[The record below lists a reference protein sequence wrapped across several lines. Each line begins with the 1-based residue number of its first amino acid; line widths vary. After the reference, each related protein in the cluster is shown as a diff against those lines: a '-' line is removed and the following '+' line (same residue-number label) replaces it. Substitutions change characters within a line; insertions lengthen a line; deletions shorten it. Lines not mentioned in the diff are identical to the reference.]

1 MLQFLESIILGIVE
15 GITEWLPI
23 SSTGHMLLLYDLFGI
38 DPSTPFWEMYLV
50 VIQFGAILAVIVTY
64 FKRLWPF
71 HRVDERKTGIYR
83 VISKPKLIM
92 WLKIVVSCIPA
103 AIVGVF
109 FDDWLE
115 ERLYKTPVIAFMLI
129 LVGVLFILVENR
141 NRGHRAR
148 VRKISQIS
156 WTEAFL
162 IGLFQLVAAV
172 FPGTSRSGAT
182 ILGGVFL
189 GLSKMRRGVHL
200 LPRRPRDVRCLAAEA
215 REVRRLLR
223 LGDHGAAGRHD
234 GGLPGLHG
242 GDPLPDEVYPDPR
255 FQDLRLVPHR
265 PRRDRLCLVF
275 RPPAG
280 SVSLTIP
287 AASSSAVSAAEIE
300 SVSVCL

>member
-1 MLQFLESIILGIVE
+1 MLEVLKALLFGIVE

-189 GLSKMRRGVHL
+189 GLSRKCAAEYTFFLGVPVMFGASL
-200 LPRRPRDVRCLAAEA
+200 LKLVKFGGFSGSEIMVLLVGMMVAFLVSMVAIRFLMKYIQTHDFKIFGWYRIALGVIVFVWYFARLLAA
-215 REVRRLLR
+215 
-223 LGDHGAAGRHD
+223 
-234 GGLPGLHG
+234 
-242 GDPLPDEVYPDPR
+242 
-255 FQDLRLVPHR
+255 
-265 PRRDRLCLVF
+265 
-275 RPPAG
+275 
-280 SVSLTIP
+280 
-287 AASSSAVSAAEIE
+287 
-300 SVSVCL
+300 

>member
-92 WLKIVVSCIPA
+92 WLKIIVSCIPA

-156 WTEAFL
+156 WTEALL

-189 GLSKMRRGVHL
+189 GLSRKCAAEYTFFLGVPVMFGASL
-200 LPRRPRDVRCLAAEA
+200 LKLVKFGGFSGSEIMVLLAGMAVAFLVSMVAIRFLMKYIQTHDFKIFGWYRIALGVIVFIWYFARMLAA
-215 REVRRLLR
+215 
-223 LGDHGAAGRHD
+223 
-234 GGLPGLHG
+234 
-242 GDPLPDEVYPDPR
+242 
-255 FQDLRLVPHR
+255 
-265 PRRDRLCLVF
+265 
-275 RPPAG
+275 
-280 SVSLTIP
+280 
-287 AASSSAVSAAEIE
+287 
-300 SVSVCL
+300 

>member
-189 GLSKMRRGVHL
+189 GLSRKCAAEYTFFLGVPVMFGASL
-200 LPRRPRDVRCLAAEA
+200 LKLVKFGGFSGSEIMVLLVGMMVAFLVSMVAIRFLMKYIQTHDFKIFGWYRIALGVIVFVWYFARLLAA
-215 REVRRLLR
+215 
-223 LGDHGAAGRHD
+223 
-234 GGLPGLHG
+234 
-242 GDPLPDEVYPDPR
+242 
-255 FQDLRLVPHR
+255 
-265 PRRDRLCLVF
+265 
-275 RPPAG
+275 
-280 SVSLTIP
+280 
-287 AASSSAVSAAEIE
+287 
-300 SVSVCL
+300 

>member
-103 AIVGVF
+103 AIVGAF

-141 NRGHRAR
+141 NRGQRAR

-189 GLSKMRRGVHL
+189 GLSRKCAAEYTFFLGVPVMFGASL
-200 LPRRPRDVRCLAAEA
+200 LKLVKFGGFSGSEIMVLLVGMMVAFLVSMVAIRFLMKYIQTHDFKIFGWYRIALGVIVFVWYFARLLAA
-215 REVRRLLR
+215 
-223 LGDHGAAGRHD
+223 
-234 GGLPGLHG
+234 
-242 GDPLPDEVYPDPR
+242 
-255 FQDLRLVPHR
+255 
-265 PRRDRLCLVF
+265 
-275 RPPAG
+275 
-280 SVSLTIP
+280 
-287 AASSSAVSAAEIE
+287 
-300 SVSVCL
+300 

>member
-189 GLSKMRRGVHL
+189 GLSRK
-200 LPRRPRDVRCLAAEA
+200 CAAEYTFFLGVPVMFGA
-215 REVRRLLR
+215 SLLKLVKFGGFSGSEIMVLLVGMMVAFLVSMVAIR
-223 LGDHGAAGRHD
+223 FLMKYIQTQIGRAH
-234 GGLPGLHG
+234 
-242 GDPLPDEVYPDPR
+242 V
-255 FQDLRLVPHR
+255 
-265 PRRDRLCLVF
+265 
-275 RPPAG
+275 
-280 SVSLTIP
+280 
-287 AASSSAVSAAEIE
+287 
-300 SVSVCL
+300 

>member
-1 MLQFLESIILGIVE
+1 
-15 GITEWLPI
+15 
-23 SSTGHMLLLYDLFGI
+23 
-38 DPSTPFWEMYLV
+38 
-50 VIQFGAILAVIVTY
+50 
-64 FKRLWPF
+64 
-71 HRVDERKTGIYR
+71 
-83 VISKPKLIM
+83 M

-189 GLSKMRRGVHL
+189 GLSRKCAAEYTFFLGVPVMFGASL
-200 LPRRPRDVRCLAAEA
+200 LKLVKFGGFSGSEIMVLLVGMMVAFLVSMVAIRFLMKYIQTHDFKIFGWYRIALGVIVFVWYFARLLAA
-215 REVRRLLR
+215 
-223 LGDHGAAGRHD
+223 
-234 GGLPGLHG
+234 
-242 GDPLPDEVYPDPR
+242 
-255 FQDLRLVPHR
+255 
-265 PRRDRLCLVF
+265 
-275 RPPAG
+275 
-280 SVSLTIP
+280 
-287 AASSSAVSAAEIE
+287 
-300 SVSVCL
+300 

>member
-92 WLKIVVSCIPA
+92 WLKIIVSCIPA

-156 WTEAFL
+156 WTEALL

-189 GLSKMRRGVHL
+189 GLSRKCAAEYTFFLGVPVMFGASL
-200 LPRRPRDVRCLAAEA
+200 LKLVKFGGFSGSEIMVLLAGMAVAFLVSMVAIRFLMKYIQTHDFKIFGWYRIALGVIVFVWYFARLLAA
-215 REVRRLLR
+215 
-223 LGDHGAAGRHD
+223 
-234 GGLPGLHG
+234 
-242 GDPLPDEVYPDPR
+242 
-255 FQDLRLVPHR
+255 
-265 PRRDRLCLVF
+265 
-275 RPPAG
+275 
-280 SVSLTIP
+280 
-287 AASSSAVSAAEIE
+287 
-300 SVSVCL
+300 